1 MMASKIG
8 IKDLAKKSDE
18 ELLEVFGFKDK
29 VAAAREEI
37 QKMDKLEGKAREIAE
52 ERIERMFEPHVYPD
66 EFKWIRE
73 DAERA
78 AKRKQT
84 GKEALADCSCGSVL
98 D

>member
-1 MMASKIG
+1 MAAKVG
-8 IKDLAKKSDE
+8 IKDLVGKTEE
-18 ELLEVFGFKDK
+18 ELLDLFGFQDK
-29 VAAAREEI
+29 VKDAKEELG
-37 QKMDKLEGKAREIAE
+37 KMDKLEGKARELAE

-84 GKEALADCSCGSVL
+84 GKEALCDCSPSSVI